1 MSVRFLI
8 ALLLV
13 QATCTGVFLFR
24 ILSSLLGL
32 PYKINWQLM
41 ELIELGAA
49 LGLVL
54 GLVLGVRAYFIA
66 RQRCRAMQQTVNA
79 ARGAMA
85 DVIFEHFDRWTL
97 TPAERD
103 VALFSLKG
111 MSTQEMA
118 DLRGTSVGTVKAQTS
133 AIYRKAGVKNRSQ
146 LVSLFLEDLLSDGL
160 LSPEEKLP

>member
-1 MSVRFLI
+1 MNVRFLV
-8 ALLLV
+8 ALLVV
-13 QATCTGVFLFR
+13 QVLCTGVFLFR

-32 PYKINWQLM
+32 PYVINWQIL

-54 GLVLGVRAYFIA
+54 GLILGVRTYFIA
-66 RQRCRAMQQTVNA
+66 RQRGRAMQQTLNV

-85 DVIFEHFDRWTL
+85 EVIFEHFDKWGL

-118 DLRGTSVGTVKAQTS
+118 DLRGTSIGTVKAQTS

-146 LVSLFLEDLLSDGL
+146 LVSLFLEDLLSEAL
-160 LSPEEKLP
+160 LSATEKLP